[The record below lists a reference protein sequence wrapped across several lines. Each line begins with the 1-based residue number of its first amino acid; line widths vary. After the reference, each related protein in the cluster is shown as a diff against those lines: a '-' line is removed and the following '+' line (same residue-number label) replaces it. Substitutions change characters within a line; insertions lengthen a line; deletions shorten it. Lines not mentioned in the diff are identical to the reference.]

1 MNFEAVRKALCPRI
15 KITMLASSDE
25 LHRTAGSLKQ
35 SYQQNSFLKKTSGK
49 NYRSI
54 FVFTPGFYYLG
65 GFLIASSTH
74 PSLPLFFSLLDS
86 ISSANPELSMFWG
99 IPMFKLILDE
109 RKVIN
114 NFHLVAT
121 VCVHSYESREVFACV
136 HLYMCAWESS

>member
-15 KITMLASSDE
+15 KITMLASPDE

-65 GFLIASSTH
+65 GFLKH
-74 PSLPLFFSLLDS
+74 LPHILPFLFFFFLLDS

-99 IPMFKLILDE
+99 IPMFKFILDE